1 MHGAVGAGTADDK
14 GSGSPQIVRG
24 KKQGAEV
31 IYWEGVRGGHNDL
44 GWTEAGIDLIA
55 RISGL

>member
-1 MHGAVGAGTADDK
+1 MHGAVGAGTADDIE
-14 GSGSPQIVRG
+14 SGLPQVVRG
-24 KKQGAEV
+24 KKKGAEV
-31 IYWEGVRGGHNDL
+31 IYWEGVGGGHNDL